1 MKRTIKK
8 IGDSKI
14 ELTVEVDKDLW
25 KTAQERAFDKVSS
38 KVTVKG
44 FRQGKAP
51 KAMLRQYTS
60 QEAVFNEAI
69 EEVLNPV
76 FAQAI
81 TEEKLEPFFR
91 PNVNVT
97 KLSFDELT
105 IVYTFVTTPKATL
118 GEYKGLK
125 AKKVAPSVTDK
136 EVEDSINN
144 RLKSNAELVV
154 TDKAAKLGDTVVFDF
169 LGKTANEKGD
179 MVPFDGGAAE
189 NYSLELGSNQ
199 FVPGFEDALVG
210 VKSGEKK
217 TIEITFPEN
226 YVKELAGK
234 KAIFDCTIHEVK
246 EKEIPAL
253 NDEAVK
259 DLEIKDVTTVDG
271 LKEFEKKRI
280 LEGKVRDADNQYYGD
295 IVKQIVDGTK
305 YEIADEVIL
314 NEATALENQFK
325 KQIESN
331 GLTFEQYLQIT
342 GAKEEDLKKNYKE
355 EAEKNIKGFLALNEI
370 AKAEKITITDDDLK
384 AESEKR
390 AAEYGMKAEDILKY
404 MNQDKERWVN
414 MLRDQK
420 IRDFILSVSK

>member
-97 KLSFDELT
+97 KLTFDELT
-105 IVYTFVTTPKATL
+105 IVYTIVTAPKATL

-136 EVEDSINN
+136 EVEDSINS
-144 RLKSNAELVV
+144 RLKANAELVV
-154 TDKAAKLGDTVVFDF
+154 TDQPAKLGDTVVFDF

-210 VKSGEKK
+210 VKNGEKK

-246 EKEIPAL
+246 EKKVPAL

-271 LKEFEKKRI
+271 LKEFEKTRI
-280 LEGKVRDADNQYYGD
+280 LEGKVREADNQYYAD

-314 NEATALENQFK
+314 NEAAALENQFK
-325 KQIESN
+325 KQIENN

-370 AKAEKITITDDDLK
+370 AKAEKITVTDDDLK

-404 MNQDKERWVN
+404 MNQDKERWAS

-420 IRDFILSVSK
+420 IHDFILSVSK

>member
-25 KTAQERAFDKVSS
+25 KTAQDRAFDKVSS

-246 EKEIPAL
+246 EKEIPTL

-314 NEATALENQFK
+314 NEAAALENQFK
-325 KQIESN
+325 KQIENN

-370 AKAEKITITDDDLK
+370 AKAEKITVTDDDLK

>member
-8 IGDSKI
+8 INDSKI

-25 KTAQERAFDKVSS
+25 KAAQNRAFEKVSS

-51 KAMLRQYTS
+51 KEMLRQYTNP
-60 QEAVFNEAI
+60 EAVWNEAI

-81 TEEKLEPFFR
+81 GEEKLEPFFR
-91 PNVNVT
+91 PSVNIT
-97 KLSFDELT
+97 KLSPDELT
-105 IVYTFVTTPKATL
+105 IAYTFVTTPTATL

-125 AKKVAPSVTDK
+125 AKKEAPSVTDK
-136 EVEDSINN
+136 EIEDSINN
-144 RLKSNAELVV
+144 RLKGNAELVLV
-154 TDKAAKLGDTVVFDF
+154 DRPAKKGDTVVFDF
-169 LGKTANEKGD
+169 LGKTANDKGD
-179 MVPFDGGAAE
+179 MVPFDGGAAN

-210 VKSGEKK
+210 VKSGDKK
-217 TIEITFPEN
+217 TIEITFPTN

-246 EKEIPAL
+246 EKQIPAL
-253 NDEAVK
+253 NDESVK
-259 DLEIKDVTTVDG
+259 ELDIKDVSSVDQ

-280 LEGKVRDADNQYYGD
+280 LEGKVRDADNQYFSA
-295 IVKQIVDGTK
+295 IMQQIIDGTN
-305 YEIADEVIL
+305 YVIADEVIL
-314 NEATALENQFK
+314 NEAAALESQFK

-331 GLTFEQYLQIT
+331 GLTFDQYLQIT
-342 GAKEEDLKKNYKE
+342 GVKEDDLKKNYHE
-355 EAEKNIKGFLALNEI
+355 QAEKNIKGFLALNEI
-370 AKAEKITITDDDLK
+370 AKAEKIEVTDDDLK

-390 AAEYGMKAEDILKY
+390 ASEYGMKAEDILKY
-404 MNQDKERWVN
+404 MNQDKERWLN
-414 MLRDQK
+414 TIRDQK
-420 IRDFILSVSK
+420 IHDFILSVSK

>member
-169 LGKTANEKGD
+169 LGKTANEKGN

-295 IVKQIVDGTK
+295 IMKQIVDGTK

-370 AKAEKITITDDDLK
+370 AKAEKIAITDDDLK

-390 AAEYGMKAEDILKY
+390 AAEYGIKAEDILKY